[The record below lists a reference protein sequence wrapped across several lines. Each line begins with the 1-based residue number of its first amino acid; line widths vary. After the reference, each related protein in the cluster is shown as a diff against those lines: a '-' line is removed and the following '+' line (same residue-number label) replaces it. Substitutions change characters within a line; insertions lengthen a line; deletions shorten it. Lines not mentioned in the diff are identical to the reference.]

1 MYYLYQPDEDG
12 TISSPISQG
21 DTSEALTSQATYQT
35 YTASKQERTS
45 LVVTVDKNPLANAG
59 DVGSTPG
66 PGRFRMPWDNK
77 VHAPQLQSQHSGAH
91 EPELM
96 SPCAATT
103 EASALRAHSPQQKKP
118 PQ

>member
-1 MYYLYQPDEDG
+1 M
-12 TISSPISQG
+12 
-21 DTSEALTSQATYQT
+21 
-35 YTASKQERTS
+35 
-45 LVVTVDKNPLANAG
+45 VTVDKNPLANAG

-66 PGRFRMPWDNK
+66 PGRFHMPWDDK

-96 SPCAATT
+96 SSCAVTT
-103 EASALRAHSPQQKKP
+103 EASALRAHSPQQEKP